1 MEDAFLAPH
10 GVLIHI
16 SMGYPP
22 TAGGLHTRYAPVRH
36 SHTPEGAFT
45 VRLACIRPA
54 ASVHPEPGSN
64 SSLYIVVLI
73 FIFCFVL
80 ADSPVLVSLEF

>member
-1 MEDAFLAPH
+1 MGLQTE
-10 GVLIHI
+10 I
-16 SMGYPP
+16 SPGYPP

-36 SHTPEGAFT
+36 SHVPEGTFT

-64 SSLYIVVLI
+64 SSLYIVVLNK
-73 FIFCFVL
+73 FFCFVL
-80 ADSPVLVSLEF
+80 ADSPVL